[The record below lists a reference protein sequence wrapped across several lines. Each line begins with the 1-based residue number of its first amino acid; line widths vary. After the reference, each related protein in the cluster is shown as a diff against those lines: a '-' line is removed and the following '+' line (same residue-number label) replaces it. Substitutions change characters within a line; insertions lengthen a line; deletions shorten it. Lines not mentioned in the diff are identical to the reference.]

1 MADTISFG
9 IKADDQTRRG
19 FASVERGLNRL
30 GGVAKSAFG
39 IAHTGAVALTAATV
53 GLATATALL
62 TKREAELIKEI
73 KLVSDTTGI
82 AVKQVAAWTEEYRRF
97 GYEAEDVRDVLNEL
111 NVKQN
116 DALAGTKSAIEAFA
130 VFGLSLQDI
139 AGLNAHETLLAI
151 ADGFQT
157 VEDHS
162 RAAWAADAIF
172 GGDMAQRTIPIL
184 LQGRDALLE
193 NARAAEML
201 GLVYD
206 ERAVAAAERFDRAQF
221 GLGQQI
227 RSLGSAIATA
237 AMPHL
242 TNLMNAFSAIIQL
255 GRGLFALFPQ
265 LRSGAISFAEG
276 FDTAFSNLPPGVQR
290 TLAVVATHF
299 VTALNNMLRGVWDF
313 GLEVEQGFV
322 DMVNRIIAVMGPLGT
337 AIFGEAKLSDTFT
350 KPAPTV
356 QLPGSITDFLTQ
368 VAQPTTAWVTRGAGG
383 GGQTYTVKPGDTPGE
398 IAAKL
403 GIPLA
408 DVRRQSGRPD
418 TELQIGTQIRYGGG
432 SGARQTSAISPDMA
446 MRLGLAP
453 AQDPYLMGLYRG
465 YEQSLIRAPRLRGI
479 APTFAAG
486 AGPQFPFQ
494 QGITTPYGSAPAD
507 DRSTSEGNIHIPPPG
522 QAPLMLKS
530 GEVATQEEIAAYL
543 RGEILSSL
551 QPKLMTSV
559 VRNPAIP
566 IPGADDPWA
575 ASVRYKQEWGG
586 FPAPAFNAR
595 GAFPSP
601 SAHVGRRGNLAS
613 LHERNQYIDQLEG
626 VPVVAPVTN
635 IYVQVTDTETFVEQ
649 LNDAIQ
655 TGAAD
660 PIIDAYVQERDA
672 RG

>member
-39 IAHTGAVALTAATV
+39 IARTGALALTAAAV

-116 DALAGTKSAIEAFA
+116 DALAGTESAIEAFA

-227 RSLGSAIATA
+227 RSLGTAIATA

-255 GRGLFALFPQ
+255 GRGMASMFEPI
-265 LRSGAISFAEG
+265 LRGAISFGEG
-276 FDTAFSNLPPGVQR
+276 FDKVFADLPPETQKQIVLLG
-290 TLAVVATHF
+290 LNF
-299 VTALNNMLRGVWDF
+299 TAGLNNMLAAIWSFGDKVETGFADVINDMLDSVDPNHLLGRATSAGRFAGAPPKVTAPQSIIDF
-313 GLEVEQGFV
+313 AS
-322 DMVNRIIAVMGPLGT
+322 RTT
-337 AIFGEAKLSDTFT
+337 A
-350 KPAPTV
+350 APTAV
-356 QLPGSITDFLTQ
+356 
-368 VAQPTTAWVTRGAGG
+368 TTRGG
-383 GGQTYTVKPGDTPGE
+383 GGQQYTVQAGDTLSG
-398 IAAKL
+398 IAASL
-403 GIPLA
+403 GVPMSQLTSQYGG
-408 DVRRQSGRPD
+408 DPRLLPV
-418 TELQIGTQIRYGGG
+418 GTQFRYGGG
-432 SGARQTSAISPDMA
+432 GARTTAISPDRYTQYGLHA
-446 MRLGLAP
+446 RQDPDLQAALAGYQASLNNRGSRAYSGPRDFQYLYQGQGLEPTPYNPDPANVGGAVDIAISDPAIAGTALSGQWHLTAAQIIMRGYQHLANQHHRSIPYNQRGVFVPTTNPITQSALGLWLTP
-453 AQDPYLMGLYRG
+453 
-465 YEQSLIRAPRLRGI
+465 
-479 APTFAAG
+479 
-486 AGPQFPFQ
+486 PQ
-494 QGITTPYGSAPAD
+494 
-507 DRSTSEGNIHIPPPG
+507 
-522 QAPLMLKS
+522 
-530 GEVATQEEIAAYL
+530 VA
-543 RGEILSSL
+543 
-551 QPKLMTSV
+551 
-559 VRNPAIP
+559 NC
-566 IPGADDPWA
+566 
-575 ASVRYKQEWGG
+575 
-586 FPAPAFNAR
+586 
-595 GAFPSP
+595 
-601 SAHVGRRGNLAS
+601 RRGT
-613 LHERNQYIDQLEG
+613 RPD
-626 VPVVAPVTN
+626 
-635 IYVQVTDTETFVEQ
+635 
-649 LNDAIQ
+649 
-655 TGAAD
+655 
-660 PIIDAYVQERDA
+660 
-672 RG
+672 